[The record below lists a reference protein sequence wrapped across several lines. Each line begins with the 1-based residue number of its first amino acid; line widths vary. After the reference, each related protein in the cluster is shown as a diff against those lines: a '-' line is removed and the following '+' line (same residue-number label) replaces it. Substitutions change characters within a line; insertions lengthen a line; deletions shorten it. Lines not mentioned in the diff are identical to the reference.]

1 MPWRLFNARSIKKIS
16 IRITYFFPFDKNV
29 GLQNTKK
36 KKEKERGVPRL
47 RGIPTKIQTRVTKE
61 RPVGDTER
69 RDLFNGVFIDIFRN
83 SLTMYLSKVC
93 HIFVPEEI
101 EEVHLKCCT

>member
-36 KKEKERGVPRL
+36 KRKRGGFLDYEEYPPRFRL
-47 RGIPTKIQTRVTKE
+47 ASPKSAQLVIQKAAICSM
-61 RPVGDTER
+61 
-69 RDLFNGVFIDIFRN
+69 VF
-83 SLTMYLSKVC
+83 SLIY
-93 HIFVPEEI
+93 FVMA
-101 EEVHLKCCT
+101 